1 MTIIKKEETEGLNEE
16 AKGKDFVME
25 GLHRL
30 DPDIVEKK
38 APKIAWGDRYK
49 MWTDVRKL
57 KYCEDL
63 ACTMNHAAFLIQNER
78 NDLLDLC
85 EKKEKMIIA
94 MSSNLEGNNGMIQQQ
109 LMSLNEERQL
119 WNKAAADMKKKIRE
133 LESEIEDK

>member
-1 MTIIKKEETEGLNEE
+1 MTIIKKETEGVNEE

-30 DPDIVEKK
+30 DPSIVVKK

-49 MWTDVRKL
+49 MWPDVRKI
-57 KYCEDL
+57 KYLDDL
-63 ACTMNHAAFLIQNER
+63 ACTMNHAAYLIQLER
-78 NDLLDLC
+78 DELNVLC

-109 LMSLNEERQL
+109 MMKLNEERQL
-119 WNKAAADMKKKIRE
+119 WNKAAADMKAKIRE